1 MENITQITVKDLDSL
16 RAIVDLAAQR
26 GAFRGEELSQVGEV
40 YDKLTTFLNAVLA
53 QVQASAETVNGETA
67 TSDSTVQANAQI
79 TTQGD

>member
-53 QVQASAETVNGETA
+53 QVQTSADTTNGETA
-67 TSDSTVQANAQI
+67 TSDSTVQTNAQNI
-79 TTQGD
+79 TQGD